1 MKLLLASL
9 FLLIPLT
16 VHAEDL
22 GNLSANEFDPNSVA
36 IHMAPAIPSR
46 PTASRINSASTAVR
60 SAISPPPTPQHLRE
74 DLLPVIYELMDH
86 PDPQAAW
93 EFMMKG
99 RAGELHPDDVHDLLT
114 LRCV

>member
-1 MKLLLASL
+1 
-9 FLLIPLT
+9 
-16 VHAEDL
+16 
-22 GNLSANEFDPNSVA
+22 
-36 IHMAPAIPSR
+36 
-46 PTASRINSASTAVR
+46 
-60 SAISPPPTPQHLRE
+60 
-74 DLLPVIYELMDH
+74 VIYELMDH